1 MKMNL
6 VKTGLIL
13 LMMAG
18 VAGCSKNGDT
28 FGSGGTGAGGMNGVN
43 GMNGEAGGMIDEHTI
58 SYFNS
63 NIADTV
69 LFPVDQAVLTPEA
82 MAILNTQAGWLN
94 QNQAIQI
101 LIEGHADEQ
110 GTREYNIALG
120 GRRAEAVRAYLI
132 SQGVLDSRIR
142 IRSYGKERPLAI
154 CSDETCWSR
163 NRRAVTVVT
172 GGIS

>member
-1 MKMNL
+1 MKRIA
-6 VKTGLIL
+6 TGLLIVAL
-13 LMMAG
+13 LGTTA
-18 VAGCSKNGDT
+18 CSKNGGGLFGGGGAAD
-28 FGSGGTGAGGMNGVN
+28 GSGLNGGAGG
-43 GMNGEAGGMIDEHTI
+43 AIDERSI
-58 SYFNS
+58 SFFNQS
-63 NIADTV
+63 IGDTV
-69 LFPVDQAVLTPEA
+69 LFPVDQSTLTPEA
-82 MAILNTQAGWLN
+82 LAILNGQAGWLN
-94 QNQAIQI
+94 QNVEIQI

-120 GRRAEAVRAYLI
+120 GRRAEAVRSYLI

-154 CSDETCWSR
+154 CSTEECWSK